1 MESNNIS
8 KVELVKKRGFWLSA
22 FLILMFIANPL
33 TAFTYF
39 SNPDMII
46 QAYPKMTAGILYFMG
61 AMSIVNVILAVGIW
75 MWKKWGV
82 FGFYGVVVIAFC
94 INLYVGLGIA
104 GSLVGLIGAVII
116 FFTTKNRWEH
126 FV

>member
-1 MESNNIS
+1 
-8 KVELVKKRGFWLSA
+8 
-22 FLILMFIANPL
+22 MFIANPL

-39 SNPDMII
+39 SNPEIII
-46 QAYPKMTAGILYFMG
+46 QTYPKITAGLLYFMG
-61 AMSIVNVILAVGIW
+61 VMAIVNVILAVGIW

-82 FGFYGVVVIAFC
+82 FGFYGVVTMAFV

-104 GSLVGLIGAVII
+104 NSLMGVVGAVLI

-126 FV
+126 FA